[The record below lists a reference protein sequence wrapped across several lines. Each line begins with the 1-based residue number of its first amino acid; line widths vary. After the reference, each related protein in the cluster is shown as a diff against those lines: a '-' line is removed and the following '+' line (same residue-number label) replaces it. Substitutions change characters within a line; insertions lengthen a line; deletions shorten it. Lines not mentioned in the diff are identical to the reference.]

1 MTLKFKKP
9 ITPSQRGQ
17 IQLDTSD
24 LQQNLIFDQSFSD
37 QSKLEEKN
45 FSLALKDLLKKKEKS
60 LRIGKS
66 STGGRNNQG
75 RITVGSRGGGHK
87 RNQKKVSFKRN
98 NLPFLL
104 MVYSIHQDPNRSANL
119 ALLGPVLA
127 MDQSEQTH
135 SLGLKNVQKKENQA
149 FFYILAPK
157 TLKVGDRLR
166 SEGLFQQR
174 KLQDPKNKEFFQKEM
189 NETQLEGP
197 SFGDSMHLQKIPLG
211 SQIHNLELHPG
222 EGGQLIR
229 SAGTAGLLIEKSLE
243 KGQVR
248 IRLPSGIQ
256 RWFPFTCRATLGSVG
271 NEDFRHMVL
280 GKAGA
285 SRWRGRRPKVRGV
298 AMNPVDHPHGGG
310 EGRTSGGRPSVTPWG
325 RPTRSFRL
333 RKKKFNPF
341 LIP

>member
-104 MVYSIHQDPNRSANL
+104 MVYSIHQDPNCSANL

-127 MDQSEQTH
+127 MDYSEQA
-135 SLGLKNVQKKENQA
+135 QA
-149 FFYILAPK
+149 SVAHINLP
-157 TLKVGDRLR
+157 LV
-166 SEGLFQQR
+166 GLFSLTSQGV
-174 KLQDPKNKEFFQKEM
+174 
-189 NETQLEGP
+189 EGP
-197 SFGDSMHLQKIPLG
+197 
-211 SQIHNLELHPG
+211 
-222 EGGQLIR
+222 
-229 SAGTAGLLIEKSLE
+229 ALE
-243 KGQVR
+243 K
-248 IRLPSGIQ
+248 
-256 RWFPFTCRATLGSVG
+256 
-271 NEDFRHMVL
+271 
-280 GKAGA
+280 
-285 SRWRGRRPKVRGV
+285 
-298 AMNPVDHPHGGG
+298 
-310 EGRTSGGRPSVTPWG
+310 
-325 RPTRSFRL
+325 
-333 RKKKFNPF
+333 
-341 LIP
+341 